1 MKYVVFYINS
11 NKITR
16 MLVIY
21 RNFTYITYK
30 YNNNIRG
37 RKLRR
42 YSTINNIFPFHF
54 EEEKSRNVKGE
65 ETKRKERCEC
75 F

>member
-1 MKYVVFYINS
+1 M
-11 NKITR
+11 
-16 MLVIY
+16 
-21 RNFTYITYK
+21 
-30 YNNNIRG
+30 IRG

-65 ETKRKERCEC
+65 ETERKERCEC